1 MAPSMSMLKLVLT
14 KVGCE
19 SFLEEE
25 MGKGRDGKIN
35 IFNETLPGKGF
46 FSECM
51 SNFRVGKMYKIIFL
65 LKLLNSMI

>member
-35 IFNETLPGKGF
+35 IFNETLPGKVF
-46 FSECM
+46 F
-51 SNFRVGKMYKIIFL
+51 FL
-65 LKLLNSMI
+65 NV